1 MERNGTDSCLRGCR
15 PDPALPVVEFVRPK
29 ERDKREEPEREAVR
43 LEGRFEVIDDAK
55 KQDWLLM
62 PETRKT

>member
-1 MERNGTDSCLRGCR
+1 M
-15 PDPALPVVEFVRPK
+15 EFVRPK

-55 KQDWLLM
+55 KQDSLLM